1 LQKLG
6 KNILILRCAPADA
19 FAQRARW
26 VEEVIE
32 QQTRNSRRRTMP
44 TAFDSLR
51 LRHPLLNHA
60 GLRQR
65 IEQLLRSD
73 RPRHRRL
80 WDYYRNPLTPHSSI
94 ATGHRPY
101 RQAQEWGLPSRI
113 TGRSSTDSVTRKE
126 VVIEND
132 IAWRVDTMVD
142 WLFGQPITIRS
153 LATSPQRREQIE
165 AIERH
170 ILSSNGGIGFLQK
183 LALLGAVHGFVDVVV
198 KLNVNDSPL
207 NEVNPIATTTSTACH
222 EQWLGQAPS
231 ADTNNR
237 SADHAH
243 RSPNPL
249 DPVFSVDVARDNQ
262 LRQIASRVRFEIV
275 EPDRGFA
282 IPCTLDPA
290 RAVGFVQLLDDPTS
304 DSVPVQR
311 SFIQRLLGTNIPND
325 NTLHLPAANDI
336 AYEVI
341 SAHAWQRYRGESL
354 EDSGPLALGVLPLV
368 HIQNVAL
375 PFTYAG
381 ASDVEP
387 LMPLQDEL
395 NTRLSDRA
403 YRLSMQSFKMY
414 LGVGIDDFVDQP
426 VGPGRLWQ
434 TFNENARI
442 VEFGGDSAAPSEDRH
457 IEEMRE
463 ALDKTSGVSPVAAGA
478 VRGRIGRLTSA
489 AALRV
494 TMQALM
500 SRTQRK
506 RTTYGPAIARLIEL
520 SLAWLDAAG
529 LFHTTP
535 DERRIHIDWPH
546 PVPADTARAISDL
559 DPTAR

>member
-1 LQKLG
+1 
-6 KNILILRCAPADA
+6 
-19 FAQRARW
+19 
-26 VEEVIE
+26 
-32 QQTRNSRRRTMP
+32 MP
-44 TAFDSLR
+44 NTFDSHR
-51 LRHPLLNHA
+51 LKHPLLNHA
-60 GLRQR
+60 ALRQR
-65 IEQLLRSD
+65 IEHLLRSD

-80 WDYYRNPLTPHSSI
+80 WDYYRNPLTPSSTI

-132 IAWRVDTMVD
+132 IAWRIDTMVD

-153 LATSPQRREQIE
+153 LATSPERREQIE

-198 KLNVNDSPL
+198 KLTGNQTPDDEPNASHTQTP
-207 NEVNPIATTTSTACH
+207 TSTACH
-222 EQWLGQAPS
+222 EQWLGNSAS
-231 ADTNNR
+231 ADVD
-237 SADHAH
+237 SAPGQSPSHAPDRPH
-243 RSPNPL
+243 QA
-249 DPVFSVDVARDNQ
+249 VHVDVERDNM
-262 LRQIASRVRFEIV
+262 LRQIASRIRFEIV

-290 RAVGFVQLLDDPTS
+290 RPIAFVQLLDHQSSESAPA
-304 DSVPVQR
+304 QR
-311 SFIQRLLGTNIPND
+311 SFIQRLLGTQIPSE
-325 NTLHLPAANDI
+325 NTLLLPTAGDI
-336 AYEVI
+336 AFEII

-354 EDSGPLALGVLPLV
+354 EESGPLDLNTLPLV

-520 SLAWLDAAG
+520 SLAWLDTAG
-529 LFHTTP
+529 LFHTTA

-546 PVPADTARAISDL
+546 PVPADTAQAIADL
-559 DPTAR
+559 DPSAR